1 MKISLICPVWN
12 TPNKLFKDCLDSVL
26 HLYGATEEN
35 FEAIFVDDGSTD
47 GSAGKLDAAANGCP
61 YVKVVHQE
69 NAGNSAARNAGI
81 RMATGDYIA
90 FLDCDDCLCSDFLAN
105 ALRTVETGRDVY
117 QFNIYKRYEKDNPE
131 LYPIMP
137 HEEGEFFFPFTPS
150 MTWVYAWAKL
160 IRRSFLLE
168 HDVWFPLP
176 DVDVPR
182 IYDGDY
188 RNYIRGE
195 DNYFCA
201 ILSSEAIMTKLESWY
216 GVVHIQRGSSLGA
229 KMKPVYD
236 NGYLGLY
243 LVYRALWDVATKRN
257 DEPLLRFSEKGMS
270 IHWGKAAQSRC
281 PKGWEP
287 PIPLITT

>member
-12 TPNKLFKDCLDSVL
+12 TPRELFGTCLHSVT
-26 HLYGATEEN
+26 HLEGATEEN

-47 GSAGKLDAAANGCP
+47 GSAGMLDAAAKRCP
-61 YVKVVHQE
+61 FMRVVHQE
-69 NAGNSAARNAGI
+69 NAGNCVARNAGI

-90 FLDCDDCLCSDFLAN
+90 FLDCDDYLLPDFLSN
-105 ALRTVETGRDVY
+105 ALRTVKSGRGVY
-117 QFNIYKRYEKDNPE
+117 QFNAYKRYEKDNPE
-131 LYPIMP
+131 LYPILP
-137 HEEGEFFFPFTPS
+137 HEDGEFIFPITKS

-160 IRRSFLLE
+160 IKRSFLLE
-168 HDVWFPLP
+168 HDVWFPIP
-176 DVDVPR
+176 GEDVPR
-182 IYDGDY
+182 IYEGVY

-201 ILSSEAIMTKLESWY
+201 LLSAEAITTRLESWY

-229 KMKPVYD
+229 QTKPVYD

-243 LVYRALWDVATKRN
+243 LVYRALWDVAVKRN
-257 DEPLLRFSEKGMS
+257 DEPLLRFSEKGMQL
-270 IHWGKAAQSRC
+270 HWGKADKSRC

-287 PIPLITT
+287 PIVIVDL